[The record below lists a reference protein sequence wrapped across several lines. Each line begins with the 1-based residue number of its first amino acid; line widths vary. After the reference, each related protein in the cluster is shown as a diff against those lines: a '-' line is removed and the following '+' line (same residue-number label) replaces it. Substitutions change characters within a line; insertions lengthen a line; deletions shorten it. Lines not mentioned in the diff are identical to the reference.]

1 MYNILEVANCHGGSK
16 EYILELI
23 KKFEEFNKEKKFGMK
38 FQPFKYDEIAK
49 KDYEWY
55 SVYENLYFS
64 SKEWREIINIA
75 FQTKDIWL
83 DIFDNYSLQ
92 ILEENIDKIRGI
104 KFQTSVLDNLLLFER
119 LKKINLKNL
128 EIILNIAGRELYEII
143 EILNRYKKLNFKK
156 IYLEIGFQGYP
167 TDFKDSGLNKI
178 KILKKNI
185 SNIELV
191 FADHTSVELNEAFY
205 LPIIAKFLGCSIIEK
220 HIMLEKEKTK
230 YDYFSSFTYKQYK
243 EFISEQLKYFSLEKD
258 EFITEKEKK
267 YLNNTLQIPIL
278 KKDKKAGELIDL
290 KNDIIYQRTSEKGLN
305 IKELESLVEQKYILI
320 KDKKV
325 GQTFKLEDMKKA
337 TIAVIVACRLKSSRL
352 KRKALL
358 KIGNLTSIELCLKNI
373 SKFRDINAIVL
384 ATSTNE
390 EDFELKNYT
399 YNDAVIFHQGD
410 PNDVI
415 QRYLDIINLKNYDI
429 IVRVTGDCPYLSKD
443 ICEIVLNSHFKEGA
457 EYSNGIGA
465 AVGTNVEIINSNALR
480 KVKKFFP
487 KAEYSEYM
495 TWYFQNNPEYFKL
508 NFVELPKQLK
518 RDYRLTLDYEKDLEM
533 FNIIENYFEKN
544 NLEYNIFELF
554 KFLDENRNIANI
566 NLDIPLVYKSDVE
579 LIEKLNKFTKI
590 GYFQNE

>member
-1 MYNILEVANCHGGSK
+1 MNNEGFSLIELLIVIAIIGIISVIGAINLFGMTEKAKIASDETNAAEVAN
-16 EYILELI
+16 
-23 KKFEEFNKEKKFGMK
+23 
-38 FQPFKYDEIAK
+38 A
-49 KDYEWY
+49 
-55 SVYENLYFS
+55 V
-64 SKEWREIINIA
+64 
-75 FQTKDIWL
+75 
-83 DIFDNYSLQ
+83 
-92 ILEENIDKIRGI
+92 
-104 KFQTSVLDNLLLFER
+104 
-119 LKKINLKNL
+119 
-128 EIILNIAGRELYEII
+128 
-143 EILNRYKKLNFKK
+143 K
-156 IYLEIGFQGYP
+156 IYIAENGDQIR
-167 TDFKDSGLNKI
+167 DFS
-178 KILKKNI
+178 
-185 SNIELV
+185 
-191 FADHTSVELNEAFY
+191 
-205 LPIIAKFLGCSIIEK
+205 
-220 HIMLEKEKTK
+220 
-230 YDYFSSFTYKQYK
+230 
-243 EFISEQLKYFSLEKD
+243 
-258 EFITEKEKK
+258 
-267 YLNNTLQIPIL
+267 
-278 KKDKKAGELIDL
+278 
-290 KNDIIYQRTSEKGLN
+290 
-305 IKELESLVEQKYILI
+305 
-320 KDKKV
+320 
-325 GQTFKLEDMKKA
+325 LEDMKKA

-518 RDYRLTLDYEKDLEM
+518 RDYR
-533 FNIIENYFEKN
+533 
-544 NLEYNIFELF
+544 
-554 KFLDENRNIANI
+554 
-566 NLDIPLVYKSDVE
+566 
-579 LIEKLNKFTKI
+579 
-590 GYFQNE
+590 